1 MLNKDK
7 KQELIKTYQRAEG
20 DTGSCEVQI
29 AILTERIKELTQHLQ
44 QNKKDNHSRRGLIKM
59 VSKRKKLLK
68 YYASVDLEGCRALK
82 QKLGI
87 R

>member
-59 VSKRKKLLK
+59 VSRRKN
-68 YYASVDLEGCRALK
+68 Y
-82 QKLGI
+82 
-87 R
+87 